1 MKVGLLPREPLHR
14 NPTSISRAFQQRH
27 RSPEPD
33 CPHRSSL
40 PSTPETASLGPG
52 QSPQRSASSDPSAN
66 RVGIIQ
72 RESNAQ
78 VRFHT
83 ASPKKRQS
91 AVARQMAAMGLWVDA
106 EPNEALGRHRLNAP
120 NGLG

>member
-1 MKVGLLPREPLHR
+1 MGVGLLPRGPLHR

-72 RESNAQ
+72 RESNTQ

-83 ASPKKRQS
+83 WGNSGLEPYSGSGNQLSSKRGSPH
-91 AVARQMAAMGLWVDA
+91 G
-106 EPNEALGRHRLNAP
+106 
-120 NGLG
+120 